1 MALVKQ
7 SRFFIGS
14 GSLSQKK
21 NDEKKA
27 KVHLSEKLKNSVI
40 EEKTTKR
47 NRILPGPNPPILDS
61 IETKEHEAIIS
72 YFPPKE
78 ANITFHIEY
87 YPEDQP
93 EYANVIE
100 TKASLV
106 KLRGLDSG
114 TSFRI
119 KIRSI
124 YNGVSSQEIIES
136 SFRTEGTPEYD
147 YSYSG
152 EVFTIRTLPPGFSL
166 ATTTPS
172 SDYDYSTEDEKEQSK
187 AAASSTAVVT
197 TTTAQTTTTS
207 EVVNVNPA
215 KTTTQRTSPTM
226 ASTAKATTT
235 TLPTIATTKM

>member
-1 MALVKQ
+1 MPDGK
-7 SRFFIGS
+7 R
-14 GSLSQKK
+14 
-21 NDEKKA
+21 KA
-27 KVHLSEKLKNSVI
+27 VL
-40 EEKTTKR
+40 EKTIYSK
-47 NRILPGPNPPILDS
+47 
-61 IETKEHEAIIS
+61 
-72 YFPPKE
+72 
-78 ANITFHIEY
+78 Y

-152 EVFTIRTLPPGFSL
+152 EVFTVRTLPPGFSL
-166 ATTTPS
+166 ATTTAS
-172 SDYDYSTEDEKEQSK
+172 SDYDYSMEDEKEK
-187 AAASSTAVVT
+187 TKVAAPSTAAVST
-197 TTTAQTTTTS
+197 TSTQTTTTS
-207 EVVNVNPA
+207 EVAEIKPA
-215 KTTTQRTSPTM
+215 KSTAQRSSTTTV
-226 ASTAKATTT
+226 ASTHKATTT
-235 TLPTIATTKM
+235 TLPTIATTKT